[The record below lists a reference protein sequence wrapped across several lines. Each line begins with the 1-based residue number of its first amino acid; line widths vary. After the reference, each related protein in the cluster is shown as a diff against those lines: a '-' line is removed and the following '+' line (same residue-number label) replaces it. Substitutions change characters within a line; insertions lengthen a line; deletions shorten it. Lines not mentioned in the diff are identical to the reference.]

1 MSAVA
6 VRDLHVALSNLQVET
21 KTPARTRN
29 DAQMGIKELQVLQ
42 LIDDVAPPDAAELA
56 KHLAEKYFSP
66 SNTGDQL
73 RLQQLTNFDGYAV
86 RSAIGRVVSTNL
98 DAPGGTVE
106 ARAAEARMIRVLD
119 TLEAAVSQIQRQAGF
134 SSRG

>member
-21 KTPARTRN
+21 QTPARTRN

-42 LIDDVAPPDAAELA
+42 SMDDVAPPDAVELIRG
-56 KHLAEKYFSP
+56 LAEKFFSP
-66 SNTGDQL
+66 TSTGDQL
-73 RLQQLTNFDGYAV
+73 RLQQLTNMDGYAV
-86 RSAIGRVVSTNL
+86 RSAIARVCSV
-98 DAPGGTVE
+98 DHGAPGGTTE
-106 ARAAEARMIRVLD
+106 ARAAEARMVRVLD